1 MKINKRLLVEA
12 IIVSVLIILL
22 GFGWMIIQ
30 GYLITKN
37 RLPEILNHYESV
49 EYLNTSAEFGV
60 DIGFNWTS
68 TIIPTIGVVIFAAAY
83 YGLRILMNRLIQKK
97 RA

>member
-49 EYLNTSAEFGV
+49 EYLNTSIEFGV
-60 DIGFNWTS
+60 DIDFNWTS
-68 TIIPTIGVVIFAAAY
+68 MIIPTIGVVIFAAAY